1 MIFIIKKFCEKKPER
16 LFSLVYNVKIGLFLH
31 YKCSFCFR
39 VVFFFVFVFQVP
51 GYSSVT
57 SITTPFLESLS
68 FPEVLVVNLFLINYE
83 YRFFNSNFSII
94 GYLWIII
101 FMMNFKI

>member
-31 YKCSFCFR
+31 YKCGFFCFR
-39 VVFFFVFVFQVP
+39 LVFVFVFVFQVP

-68 FPEVLVVNLFLINYE
+68 FPEVLLVNLFLINSATKTSPAY
-83 YRFFNSNFSII
+83 FNSSRE
-94 GYLWIII
+94 LS
-101 FMMNFKI
+101 KI